1 MIVNASVLFYSKTGK
16 TKAMAEAI
24 VQGMNQVEGVQA
36 QAFSIDEL
44 DEAYL
49 AQSKVVVVGTPTW
62 HANPCWQI
70 KKFLDESGKLG
81 LAGKLGGAFATADY
95 QQGGPD
101 LAIQTILTHLMVDG
115 MLVYSGGGSF
125 GKPYIHLGPV
135 ALRDTFE
142 EGREL
147 FVTFGRRIA
156 GKGLELFGR

>member
-1 MIVNASVLFYSKTGK
+1 MKCSVLYYSKTGK
-16 TKAMAEAI
+16 TQVMAQAI
-24 VQGMNQVEGVQA
+24 AQGMNQVEGVDA
-36 QAFSIDEL
+36 KAFSIEEL
-44 DEAYL
+44 DQGHL
-49 AQSKVVVVGTPTW
+49 AQSQVVVVGTPTW

-115 MLVYSGGGSF
+115 MMVYSGGSSL

-135 ALRDTFE
+135 ALKDTFE
-142 EGREL
+142 ESREL
-147 FVTFGRRIA
+147 FVIFGSRIA
-156 GKGLELFGR
+156 GKGLELFGQ

>member
-1 MIVNASVLFYSKTGK
+1 MKCAVLYYSKTGK
-16 TKAMAEAI
+16 TQAMAEAI
-24 VQGMNQVEGVQA
+24 VQGMTETQGVEA
-36 QAFSIDEL
+36 RALSIEAL
-44 DEAYL
+44 DEEYL
-49 AQSKVVVVGTPTW
+49 SQCRVVVVGTPTW

-70 KKFLDESGKLG
+70 KKFLDESGRLG

-115 MLVYSGGGSF
+115 MMVYSGGGAF

-135 ALRDTFE
+135 ALKDTFE

-147 FVTFGRRIA
+147 FVTFGRRMA
-156 GKGLELFGR
+156 AKGLELFGR